1 VDILENTMSEHGATT
16 GAATQM
22 REPMVFISHKHTDR
36 VIANAVRSFIES
48 RSNREVRVYQSSS
61 GEAESPDIGRVLT
74 AELKEALWKTGI
86 VILLYTSED
95 QDWQWCMWECGVATN
110 PNSPDTRIIV
120 FQCSVETPRVFQDQV
135 RVNVRDKEDVLK
147 VVRSFLTDPHFFP
160 GFGRALAPRLPPTG
174 DEVREAADDL
184 HKSLSSVVPT
194 VEVAEWAAQPL
205 LRLQMPLETSEKISA
220 EPRAG
225 SGPSIEVADV
235 TAVSSLDQQAKRI
248 FGIAELPPGIK
259 LRGLAARWLESLPGQ
274 TLEWVRDIESQ
285 LRRAA
290 RGEMPTISWGYLREV
305 GGAARYAPL
314 LTRVR
319 RLPALR
325 ALQFD
330 VNLLPYDDLAA
341 IRVTSRMLPLADVVC
356 HRTDQVPL
364 SELKVKD
371 LAVRLKR
378 DRLTRMPFIDSEKR
392 IQLII
397 HRSMVDH
404 YLSSSITETDGTL
417 DISTVTVAQMLADAP
432 ELKSLFQNSFGV
444 VPASARLTDVNAIM
458 SKDRNIQDVFVTA
471 TGARDEPILGW
482 ITNVMVAQHS
492 A

>member
-1 VDILENTMSEHGATT
+1 MSGGEQNT
-16 GAATQM
+16 GAAAQQ

-36 VIANAVRSFIES
+36 GIADAVRSFIER

-61 GEAESPDIGRVLT
+61 AEAEAPDVGRALT
-74 AELKEALWKTGI
+74 AELKAALWKTGI

-135 RVNVRDKEDVLK
+135 RVNVREKEDVLK
-147 VVRSFLTDPHFFP
+147 FVRSFVTDPRFFP

-174 DEVREAADDL
+174 DEVREAAEDL
-184 HKSLSSVVPT
+184 HKSLSAVLPT

-205 LRLQMPLETSEKISA
+205 LRLQLSLESSEKICA
-220 EPRAG
+220 EPKSG
-225 SGPSIEVADV
+225 SGPSIEVADMI
-235 TAVSSLDQQAKRI
+235 TVSSLDQQAKQI
-248 FGIAELPPGIK
+248 FGIAELSPGTK
-259 LRGLAARWLESLPGQ
+259 LSGLAARWLESAPGE
-274 TLEWVRDIESQ
+274 TLEWVRDVESQ
-285 LRRAA
+285 LRRAT
-290 RGEMPTISWGYLREV
+290 RGEIPTISWGYLREV

-341 IRVTSRMLPLADVVC
+341 IRVTSRMLPLSEIVC
-356 HRTDQVPL
+356 HRIDQVPL
-364 SELKVKD
+364 STLKVRD
-371 LAVRLKR
+371 LALRLKR
-378 DRLTRMPFIDSEKR
+378 DRLTRMPFIDAGNR
-392 IQLII
+392 VQLII

-404 YLSSSITETDGTL
+404 YLSSKITEADGNV
-417 DISTVTVAQMLADAP
+417 DVSSVTVADMLAGEP
-432 ELKSLFQNSFGV
+432 ELKSLFESGFCV
-444 VPASARLTDVNAIM
+444 VPGSARLADVNAIM
-458 SKDRNIQDVFVTA
+458 SKDRNVQDVFVTA
-471 TGARDEPILGW
+471 TGARNEPVLGW